1 MFRQWHMTLA
11 MLLAAPAARASPYW
25 VTWEEGWPTEQG
37 WLEGWTNPAPQRWLE
52 DGLLFIDSRSAGGA
66 GGYYQFPPTL
76 TPTGQEIFS
85 LRWRTRVL
93 ESYPYVDPGVTVIAD
108 DYYTVGFSMDAQSIH
123 SDFEP
128 GNWASF
134 APNEFHDFVVEST
147 TMRSYRL
154 YIDGALALEGAFFEG
169 LFPGPYVAWGDLSS
183 GMSLT
188 SWDSVQY
195 GITPAPSAFMHLLI
209 PLSYAG
215 SLKRSAR
222 AVSKQLQR

>member
-1 MFRQWHMTLA
+1 MRTNVVILV
-11 MLLAAPAARASPYW
+11 LLASTVAARASPFW

-37 WLEGWTNPAPQRWLE
+37 WLEGWTNPAPQRWLD

-66 GGYYQFPPTL
+66 GGYYQFPQTL
-76 TPTGQEIFS
+76 IPAGQEIFS

-93 ESYPYVDPGVTVIAD
+93 ESYPNVDPGVTVIAD

-134 APNEFHDFVVEST
+134 APNEFHEFRVESADV
-147 TMRSYRL
+147 RAYRL
-154 YIDGALALEGAFFEG
+154 YIDGALALEGTFCEG
-169 LFPGPYVAWGDLSS
+169 LFPGPYVGWGDLWS

-195 GITPAPSAFMHLLI
+195 GITPSPPASICLLI

-215 SLKRSAR
+215 SLKRSVR
-222 AVSKQLQR
+222 PVSRQLQR